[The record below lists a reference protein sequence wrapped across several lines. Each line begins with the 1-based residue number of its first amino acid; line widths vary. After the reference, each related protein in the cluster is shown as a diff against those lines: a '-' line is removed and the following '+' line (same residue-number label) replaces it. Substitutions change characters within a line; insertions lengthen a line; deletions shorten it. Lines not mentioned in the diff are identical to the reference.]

1 MGSTSIQRSF
11 FWICPSTVTRDLLFQ
26 RCLLMSA
33 DMDRVPKMS
42 GTNLGGP
49 YNKNDNILGYIGI
62 GVYIGVPLFRET
74 TICGLPRVSSSKNL

>member
-26 RCLLMSA
+26 RCLRMSAVRMSA

-42 GTNLGGP
+42 GTILGGP
-49 YNKNDNILGYIGI
+49 YNKDNNILA
-62 GVYIGVPLFRET
+62 YIGVPLFRET